1 MKHVRTKKAK
11 NMKTEN
17 FVEVQEKSKEST
29 AKTYVVKE
37 KDRIAKI
44 ATENK
49 MSVGEL
55 VEKNKLTSFKLQT
68 GQKLSL

>member
-1 MKHVRTKKAK
+1 MSEQKKQK

-37 KDRIAKI
+37 KDRISKV

-49 MSVGEL
+49 LSVGEL
-55 VEKNKLTSFKLQT
+55 VEKNKLTSFKLKT

>member
-1 MKHVRTKKAK
+1 MSEQKKQK

-37 KDRIAKI
+37 KDRISKI
-44 ATENK
+44 ATENNL
-49 MSVGEL
+49 SVGEL
-55 VEKNKLTSFKLQT
+55 VEKNKLTSFKLKT

>member
-1 MKHVRTKKAK
+1 MSEQKKQK

-55 VEKNKLTSFKLQT
+55 VEKNKLTSFELKI

>member
-1 MKHVRTKKAK
+1 MSEQKKQK

-17 FVEVQEKSKEST
+17 FVEVQEKSKEFT

-55 VEKNKLTSFKLQT
+55 VEKNKLTSFELKI

>member
-1 MKHVRTKKAK
+1 MSEQKKQK

-55 VEKNKLTSFKLQT
+55 VEKNKLISFELKI

>member
-1 MKHVRTKKAK
+1 MSEQKKQK
-11 NMKTEN
+11 NMKTDN

-37 KDRIAKI
+37 KDRISKI

-49 MSVGEL
+49 LSVGEL
-55 VEKNKLTSFKLQT
+55 VEKNKLTSFKLKT

>member
-1 MKHVRTKKAK
+1 KKQK

-37 KDRIAKI
+37 KDRISKV

-49 MSVGEL
+49 LSVGEL
-55 VEKNKLTSFKLQT
+55 VEKNKLTSFKLKT

>member
-1 MKHVRTKKAK
+1 MSEQKKQK

-37 KDRIAKI
+37 KDRISRI
-44 ATENK
+44 ATDNK
-49 MSVGEL
+49 LSVGEL
-55 VEKNKLTSFKLQT
+55 VEKNKLTSFKLKT

>member
-1 MKHVRTKKAK
+1 MSEQKKQK

-29 AKTYVVKE
+29 VKTYVVKE

-55 VEKNKLTSFKLQT
+55 VEKNKLTSFKLKT

>member
-1 MKHVRTKKAK
+1 MSEQKKQK

-37 KDRIAKI
+37 KDRISKI

-49 MSVGEL
+49 LSVGEL

>member
-1 MKHVRTKKAK
+1 MSEQKKQK

-37 KDRIAKI
+37 KDRISKI
-44 ATENK
+44 ATDNK
-49 MSVGEL
+49 LSVGEL
-55 VEKNKLTSFKLQT
+55 VEKNKLTSFKLKT

>member
-1 MKHVRTKKAK
+1 MSEQKKQK

-37 KDRIAKI
+37 KDRISKV

-49 MSVGEL
+49 LSVGEL
-55 VEKNKLTSFKLQT
+55 VEKTN
-68 GQKLSL
+68 

>member
-1 MKHVRTKKAK
+1 MSEQKKQK

-37 KDRIAKI
+37 KDRISRI
-44 ATENK
+44 ATDNK
-49 MSVGEL
+49 LSVGEL
-55 VEKNKLTSFKLQT
+55 VEKNKLTSFQLKT

>member
-1 MKHVRTKKAK
+1 MSEQKKQK

-55 VEKNKLTSFKLQT
+55 VEKNKLTSFKLKT

>member
-1 MKHVRTKKAK
+1 MSEQKKQK

-49 MSVGEL
+49 MSVGVL
-55 VEKNKLTSFKLQT
+55 VEKNKLTSFELKI

>member
-1 MKHVRTKKAK
+1 
-11 NMKTEN
+11 MKTEN

>member
-1 MKHVRTKKAK
+1 MSEQKKQK

-55 VEKNKLTSFKLQT
+55 VEKNKLTSFELKT

>member
-1 MKHVRTKKAK
+1 MSEQKKQK